1 MADQHMQDDRAGS
14 SDHPQH
20 RAGEDEG
27 VRAPFQ
33 EDKGPIQSSVFDGAG
48 NEQVV
53 VTTGDAEG
61 NRTQGTGATAEEALA
76 DAQNSDEAVG
86 DGFYP
91 EPDLVKDVKNV
102 WKDSL
107 KK

>member
-1 MADQHMQDDRAGS
+1 MSEQHMQDDRLGS

-20 RAGEDEG
+20 RAGPDEG

-33 EDKGPIQSSVFDGAG
+33 EEKGPIQSSVFDGAG
-48 NEQVV
+48 NEVVV
-53 VTTGDAEG
+53 VTTTNAEG
-61 NRTQGTGATAEEALA
+61 ERVQGTGASAEEAAKEVDKLDKA
-76 DAQNSDEAVG
+76 TG

-91 EPDLVKDVKNV
+91 EPHVIKEVKDV
-102 WKDSL
+102 WKDTL

>member
-1 MADQHMQDDRAGS
+1 MSDQHMQDDRAGS

-20 RAGEDEG
+20 RAGPEEG
-27 VRAPFQ
+27 VRAPFR
-33 EDKGPIQSSVFDGAG
+33 EDKGPIQSSVYDGAG
-48 NEQVV
+48 NEVVV
-53 VTTGDAEG
+53 VTTTNAEG
-61 NRTQGTGATAEEALA
+61 ERVQGTGRSAEEAAKEA
-76 DAQNSDEAVG
+76 DELDTAVG

-91 EPDLVKDVKNV
+91 EPKLIKELKDV

>member
-1 MADQHMQDDRAGS
+1 MSEQHMQDDRLGS

-20 RAGEDEG
+20 RAPEGEG
-27 VRAPFQ
+27 VKAPFQ

-48 NEQVV
+48 NEVVV

-61 NRTQGTGATAEEALA
+61 NRKQGTGANAEEALA
-76 DAQNSDEAVG
+76 DAQDPKEPIG

-91 EPDLVKDVKNV
+91 EPNLVEEVKDV